1 MKPTLIFVYNA
12 GGGLFNG
19 LADLAHK
26 IFSPQTYSCNLC
38 GLTYSHFGM
47 KEEWKEFLGSLA
59 LPLEFLHRD
68 EFQVGYGKAG
78 IPLPA
83 ILTKRGNE
91 LTLLLD
97 ASAINSCK
105 TLEDLQQLILKVLA
119 QWQ

>member
-1 MKPTLIFVYNA
+1 
-12 GGGLFNG
+12 
-19 LADLAHK
+19 
-26 IFSPQTYSCNLC
+26 
-38 GLTYSHFGM
+38 
-47 KEEWKEFLGSLA
+47 
-59 LPLEFLHRD
+59 LHRD